1 LGPQAETLR
10 SQLTKQQG
18 LCVLRLTNKLASSV
32 TVSSATAAFSKA
44 SLAPDEAKVWAV
56 PVTGETLSLS
66 LAIDL
71 GARNRSLFATLKL
84 PRGGGLEHVLNAVAG
99 AAEAAPVTAAAKP
112 APPPTAGSEAAAA
125 TVSDKAYFEISVSPR
140 DATVL
145 VDNNPASGRVE
156 VSAGENHRV
165 SASLKGHKTVE
176 QYYRV
181 KPGETRK
188 IDLLLEKEEKRSLF
202 GF

>member
-1 LGPQAETLR
+1 M
-10 SQLTKQQG
+10 
-18 LCVLRLTNKLASSV
+18 
-32 TVSSATAAFSKA
+32 
-44 SLAPDEAKVWAV
+44 
-56 PVTGETLSLS
+56 
-66 LAIDL
+66 
-71 GARNRSLFATLKL
+71 
-84 PRGGGLEHVLNAVAG
+84 
-99 AAEAAPVTAAAKP
+99 TAAAKP